1 VLTTLNAGTATASQ
15 VHGLRGRPVIV
26 VALGRPYDLG
36 HTRHAAAA
44 LATYSTGDA
53 AVEALARVLTG
64 KVRPT
69 GKLPVAV
76 SRTYPFGRGLSY

>member
-1 VLTTLNAGTATASQ
+1 